1 MKKTRRTS
9 IIIFISALALLA
21 MLYVISSLK
30 SGYIWSET
38 YVDDG
43 EQPYDLSLFKSVL
56 KSSVEEFEVLE
67 GLYTDTS
74 YLAAT
79 NTTLIFVAG
88 YSIIDSSEVS
98 LLARF
103 AQNGN
108 NVFLS
113 SRSAGGILRSLD
125 DCGVSPEKQLTKRI
139 ESEKVKLKSGSKSAE
154 ISFDVYNKP
163 RIHPWIYISKLN
175 CYDTLGEFEV
185 NHDQYT
191 NLVRKEWGE
200 GEMII
205 HSTPMVF
212 TNYHLRKESVFD
224 YVNEIIPETKD
235 EKLWY
240 LEPGFEPD
248 FYPSDDGPN
257 ITETP
262 LKFILGQPALKWGWY
277 LTLLLTVIYVMNS
290 MRRKERS
297 IPVLKLPEN
306 QNAAYLEMIYGL
318 FRKEGNHK
326 DIILSQTKLLQAY
339 LKNKYGL
346 NAYKPTQEF
355 FQEASVKLKLD
366 KNYIEQFFKKLE
378 RYKHNS
384 TLNDA
389 DLIKIDKELTE
400 FYLRCP

>member
-1 MKKTRRTS
+1 MNKTRRTA
-9 IIIFISALALLA
+9 IIIIIGALALLA
-21 MLYVISSLK
+21 ILYVISSLNK
-30 SGYIWSET
+30 GYIWSET

-43 EQPYDLSLFKSVL
+43 EQPYDLSLFKNVL

-67 GLYTDTS
+67 GLYSDTS
-74 YLAAT
+74 YLEAT
-79 NTTLIFVAG
+79 NTTLIFVGG

-98 LLARF
+98 LLKRF

-108 NVFLS
+108 SVFLS

-125 DCGVSPEKQLTKRI
+125 DCETASDKQLTKRV
-139 ESEKVKLKSGSKSAE
+139 ESEKVKLMSGSKSCE
-154 ISFDVYNKP
+154 ISFDIYNEP
-163 RIHPWIYISKLN
+163 RVHPWIYISQLD
-175 CYDTLGEFEV
+175 CYEELGELEV
-185 NHDQYT
+185 DNDQHS
-191 NLVRKEWGE
+191 NMVRKELGE
-200 GEMII
+200 GELII

-212 TNYHLRKESVFD
+212 TNYHLRKEGVFD
-224 YVNEIIPETKD
+224 YVNEIIPETKND
-235 EKLWY
+235 KVWY
-240 LEPGFEPD
+240 LEPGFDPD
-248 FYPSDDGPN
+248 FYPPEDRPN

-277 LTLLLTVIYVMNS
+277 LTLLLTVIYVVNS

-306 QNAAYLEMIYGL
+306 QNTAYLEMIYQL

-346 NAYKPTQEF
+346 NAYKPSEEF
-355 FQEASVKLKLD
+355 FEEASVKLKLD
-366 KNYIEQFFKKLE
+366 KNYIEQFFKQLE
-378 RYKHNS
+378 RSKHNS

-389 DLIKIDKELTE
+389 DLIKVDKEITE